1 MDEALLNISQKIGV
15 IKCKSSKLLNS
26 LDYFVQILY
35 IYLFK
40 HCPVNGIRN
49 GDEVFWCP
57 FVRQQLAKT
66 LITLEPHGIF

>member
-1 MDEALLNISQKIGV
+1 MSKRIGA

-26 LDYFVQILY
+26 LDYFVQILF

-40 HCPVNGIRN
+40 HCPVNGMRN
-49 GDEVFWCP
+49 GDKVFLCL
-57 FVRQQLAKT
+57 FVRQQLAKA